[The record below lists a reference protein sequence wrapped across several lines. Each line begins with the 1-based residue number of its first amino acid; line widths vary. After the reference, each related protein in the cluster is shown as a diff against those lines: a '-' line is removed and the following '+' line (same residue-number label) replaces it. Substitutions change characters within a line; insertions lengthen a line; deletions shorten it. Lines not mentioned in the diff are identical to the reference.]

1 MAICGDRQ
9 KNIVSVVFGSD
20 QPGGRIMNP
29 LIKSC
34 DVFVILVGILNQ
46 DETIIALIRREMCK
60 IT

>member
-1 MAICGDRQ
+1 
-9 KNIVSVVFGSD
+9 
-20 QPGGRIMNP
+20 MNP